1 MENTVRKWFQNQDN
15 YSLQK
20 PVRQTFKKARVV
32 VSGIDDQFDADLA
45 DVSKISHEND
55 GVKYLLVVIDIFSK
69 YLWIQPLKNKRAKDV
84 VNGFKLI
91 FDQGR
96 KCKKL
101 KTDNDSEFISKVTRA
116 YLKQEGIYYFTTQN
130 SNTKANIAECLIHTI
145 RNMMYR
151 YFTKNRTHRYID
163 VLVDIVKGYNATPHK
178 SLNNVAPKDVSKN
191 NEADTWAH
199 MYLKPK
205 QSKKNV
211 TPYHFKTGNIIDMEI
226 TGKHDMEYVDLKR
239 SKVYVKAKIAKGNRS
254 KLETMDY
261 VGPVNLFLQ
270 SMFYQV

>member
-1 MENTVRKWFQNQDN
+1 LQNQDN

-20 PVRQTFKKARVV
+20 PVCQTFEKARVI
-32 VSGIDDQFDADLA
+32 VSGIDHQFDADLA
-45 DVSKISHEND
+45 DVSNISHENN

-91 FDQGR
+91 SDQGR

-101 KTDNDSEFISKVTRA
+101 RTDNGSEFISKVTRA

-130 SNTKANIAECLIHTI
+130 SNTKANIAECLIQTI

-151 YFTKNRTHRYID
+151 YFIKNRTHRYID
-163 VLVDIVKGYNATPHK
+163 VLGDIVKSYHSTQHK
-178 SLNNVAPKDVSKN
+178 SLINVAPKDVSKN

-211 TPYHFKTGNIIDMEI
+211 TPYHFKIGI
-226 TGKHDMEYVDLKR
+226 
-239 SKVYVKAKIAKGNRS
+239 
-254 KLETMDY
+254 
-261 VGPVNLFLQ
+261 
-270 SMFYQV
+270 